1 LIPPHWAGERENG
14 YHGAAMIA
22 SVNPATGETLR
33 VYTPMDANRVDAIVQ
48 QVHRAYL
55 EWRTAT
61 FAQRAA
67 PMHRAAQLLRERK
80 EEYARQITLEMGKPI
95 TQARAEIEKCAWGC
109 DYFAAHAESML
120 APMPVD
126 TEGAKSYVTFQ
137 PLGAILA
144 IMPWNF
150 PFWQV
155 FRFAAPA
162 LMAGNAVVLKH
173 APSTPGCA
181 LAIESLMQEAGFPP
195 DLLRAVLV
203 ENEQV
208 EPLIR
213 HPLIAGVTLT
223 GSTRA
228 GRAVARIAGEELK
241 KCVLELGGSDPA
253 VILADAD
260 LEQALNQCA
269 TGRLINSGQSCIAA
283 KRFIVEQPLYPAF
296 LEGFLERMRAQVM
309 GDPLDERT
317 TIGPIA
323 REDLRAILHRQVQQS
338 IQQGAECLLGGTIP
352 EGRGFFYPPTV
363 LVKVRRGMPVWDEET
378 FGPVAPIVAAAN
390 REQAIEMANDTPYGL
405 GASVYTRNTVLGEQ
419 IAANQLEAGN
429 CFVNSF
435 VFSDPR
441 LPFGGI
447 KQSGYGRELGI
458 FGIREF
464 TNIKTVYVR

>member
-1 LIPPHWAGERENG
+1 
-14 YHGAAMIA
+14 MIA
-22 SVNPATGETLR
+22 TVNPATGEVLR
-33 VYTPMDANRVDAIVQ
+33 VYSPMDAQTVDAIVQ
-48 QVHRAYL
+48 RVHNAYL
-55 EWRTAT
+55 EWRTAS
-61 FAQRAA
+61 FEQRMA
-67 PMHRAAQLLRERK
+67 PMKRLAHLLRERK
-80 EEYARQITLEMGKPI
+80 EDYARLITGEMGKPI
-95 TQARAEIEKCAWGC
+95 GQARAEIEKCAWGC
-109 DYFAAHAESML
+109 DYFAEHAESML
-120 APMPVD
+120 APLEVP
-126 TEGAKSYVTFQ
+126 TGAHKSYVAFR

-181 LAIESLMQEAGFPP
+181 LAIESLMREAGFPP

-208 EPLIR
+208 EPIIR

-253 VILADAD
+253 VILADAN
-260 LEQALNQCA
+260 LEQVLNQCA
-269 TGRLINSGQSCIAA
+269 TGRLINSGQSCIAT

-296 LEGFLERMRAQVM
+296 VEGFIERMRAQKM
-309 GDPLDERT
+309 GDPLDEST
-317 TIGPIA
+317 TIGPLA
-323 REDLRAILHRQVQQS
+323 REDLRANLHRQVQQS
-338 IQQGAECLLGGTIP
+338 LQQGARCLLGGTIP

-363 LVKVRRGMPVWDEET
+363 LVEVQRGMPVWDEET
-378 FGPVAPIVAAAN
+378 FGPVAPIVAVPD
-390 REQAIEMANDTPYGL
+390 RDTAIRMANDTPYGL
-405 GASVYTRNTVLGEQ
+405 GASVYTRDLALGENL
-419 IAANQLEAGN
+419 AADALDAGN
-429 CFVNSF
+429 CFVNRF

-447 KQSGYGRELGI
+447 KQSGYGRELGL

-464 TNIKTVYVR
+464 TNIKTVLISAE

>member
-1 LIPPHWAGERENG
+1 
-14 YHGAAMIA
+14 MIA
-22 SVNPATGETLR
+22 TIDPATGGTLR
-33 VYTPMDANRVDAIVQ
+33 VYTPMDASTVDAIVER
-48 QVHRAYL
+48 VHRTYL
-55 EWRTAT
+55 EWRTAS
-61 FAQRAA
+61 FAERAT
-67 PMHRAAQLLRERK
+67 PMRRVAQLLRERK
-80 EEYARQITLEMGKPI
+80 DEYARLITEEMGKPI
-95 TQARAEIEKCAWGC
+95 VQARAEIEKCAWGC
-109 DYFAAHAESML
+109 EYFAEHAESML
-120 APMPVD
+120 APVEVP
-126 TEGAKSYVTFQ
+126 TEGYRSYVTFQ

-173 APSTPGCA
+173 APSTPGCG
-181 LAIESLMQEAGFPP
+181 LAIESLMREAGFPP

-208 EPLIR
+208 EPIIR
-213 HPLIAGVTLT
+213 HPLVAGVTLT

-228 GRAVARIAGEELK
+228 GRAVARVAGEELK

-260 LEQALNQCA
+260 LERALNQCA
-269 TGRLINSGQSCIAA
+269 TGRLVNSGQSCVAA
-283 KRFIVEQPLYPAF
+283 KRFIVEQPLYEVF
-296 LEGFLERMRAQVM
+296 VERFVEQMRAQKM
-309 GDPLDERT
+309 GDPFDEST

-323 REDLRAILHRQVQQS
+323 REDLRANLHRQVQQS
-338 IQQGAECLLGGTIP
+338 IQMGARCLLGGEIP

-363 LVKVRRGMPVWDEET
+363 LVVVRREMPVWSEET
-378 FGPVAPIVAAAN
+378 FGPVAPVITAST
-390 REQAIEMANDTPYGL
+390 REEAIRLANDTPYGL
-405 GASVYTRNTVLGEQ
+405 GASVYTRDLMLGEQ
-419 IAANQLEAGN
+419 IAARELETGN
-429 CFVNSF
+429 AFVNSF

-447 KQSGYGRELGI
+447 KQSGFGRELGI

-464 TNIKTVYVR
+464 TNIKTVYVARA

>member
-1 LIPPHWAGERENG
+1 
-14 YHGAAMIA
+14 MIA
-22 SVNPATGETLR
+22 SVNPATGEVMR
-33 VYTPMDANRVDAIVQ
+33 VYTPMDADAVDRIVQ
-48 QVHRAYL
+48 QVHYAYL
-55 EWRTAT
+55 EWRVAS
-61 FAQRAA
+61 FAERAA
-67 PMHRAAQLLRERK
+67 PMRRLAQLLRERK
-80 EEYARQITLEMGKPI
+80 EDYARLITEEMGKPI
-95 TQARAEIEKCAWGC
+95 VQARAEIEKCAWGC
-109 DYFAAHAESML
+109 DYFAEHGESML
-120 APMPVD
+120 APLEVP
-126 TEGAKSYVTFQ
+126 TEAHKSYVTFQ

-162 LMAGNAVVLKH
+162 LMAGNSVVLKH

-181 LAIESLMQEAGFPP
+181 LAIESLMQDAGFPP
-195 DLLRAVLV
+195 HLLRAVLV

-208 EPLIR
+208 ERIIR

-260 LEQALNQCA
+260 LERALNQCA

-283 KRFIVEQPLYPAF
+283 KRFIVEQPLYEAF
-296 LEGFLERMRAQVM
+296 VEGFVERMRAQKM
-309 GDPLDERT
+309 GDPLDEST

-323 REDLRAILHRQVQQS
+323 REDLRANLHRQVQQS
-338 IQQGAECLLGGTIP
+338 IQQGARCLLGGVIP

-363 LVKVRRGMPVWDEET
+363 LVEVHRGMPVWDEET

-390 REQAIEMANDTPYGL
+390 REEAIQLANDTPYGL
-405 GASVYTRNTVLGEQ
+405 GASVYTRDLAQGEH
-419 IAANQLEAGN
+419 IAAQQLEAGN

-447 KQSGYGRELGI
+447 KQSGYGRELGL

-464 TNIKTVYVR
+464 TNIKTVYVAR

>member
-1 LIPPHWAGERENG
+1 
-14 YHGAAMIA
+14 MIA
-22 SVNPATGETLR
+22 TVNPATGEQVR
-33 VYTPMDANRVDAIVQ
+33 VYTPMEAGAVERLIERVHAVYQ
-48 QVHRAYL
+48 
-55 EWRTAT
+55 EWRWAT
-61 FAQRAA
+61 FAERAA
-67 PMHRAAQLLRERK
+67 PMRRLAQLLRERR
-80 EEYARQITLEMGKPI
+80 EAYARLITEEMGKPI
-95 TQARAEIEKCAWGC
+95 VQARAEIDKCAWGC
-109 DYFAAHAESML
+109 DYFAEHAESML
-120 APMPVD
+120 APLEVP
-126 TEGAKSYVTFQ
+126 TETWRSYVVFQ

-195 DLLRAVLV
+195 NLLRAVLV

-208 EPLIR
+208 EPIIR

-223 GSTRA
+223 GSPRA

-253 VILADAD
+253 IILADAD
-260 LEQALNQCA
+260 LQHALNQCA
-269 TGRLINSGQSCIAA
+269 TARLINSGQSCIAA
-283 KRFIVEQPLYPAF
+283 KRFIVEQPLYEPF
-296 LEGFLERMRAQVM
+296 VQGFVERMQAQKM
-309 GDPLDERT
+309 GDPLDEST

-323 REDLRAILHRQVQQS
+323 RADLRENLHRQVQQS
-338 IQQGAECLLGGTIP
+338 IEQGAQCLLGGTIP

-363 LVKVRRGMPVWDEET
+363 LVNIQRGMPVWDEET
-378 FGPVAPIVAAAN
+378 FGPVAPIRAAAS
-390 REQAIEMANDTPYGL
+390 RDEAIQLANDTPYGL
-405 GASVYTRNTVLGEQ
+405 GASVYTRDLALGEP
-419 IAANQLEAGN
+419 IAAQQLEAGN
-429 CFVNSF
+429 AFVNSF

-447 KQSGYGRELGI
+447 KQSGYGRELGV

-464 TNIKTVYVR
+464 TNIKTVYISNPAGG

>member
-1 LIPPHWAGERENG
+1 
-14 YHGAAMIA
+14 
-22 SVNPATGETLR
+22 
-33 VYTPMDANRVDAIVQ
+33 
-48 QVHRAYL
+48 
-55 EWRTAT
+55 
-61 FAQRAA
+61 
-67 PMHRAAQLLRERK
+67 
-80 EEYARQITLEMGKPI
+80 
-95 TQARAEIEKCAWGC
+95 
-109 DYFAAHAESML
+109 
-120 APMPVD
+120 
-126 TEGAKSYVTFQ
+126 
-137 PLGAILA
+137 
-144 IMPWNF
+144 
-150 PFWQV
+150 
-155 FRFAAPA
+155 
-162 LMAGNAVVLKH
+162 
-173 APSTPGCA
+173 
-181 LAIESLMQEAGFPP
+181 
-195 DLLRAVLV
+195 
-203 ENEQV
+203 V
-208 EPLIR
+208 EPIIR

-283 KRFIVEQPLYPAF
+283 KRFIVEQPLYQPF

-323 REDLRAILHRQVQQS
+323 REDLRANLHCQVQQS
-338 IQQGAECLLGGTIP
+338 VQQGAECLLGGTIP

-363 LVKVRRGMPVWDEET
+363 LVNVRRGMPVWDEET
-378 FGPVAPIVAAAN
+378 FGPVAPIVAASS
-390 REQAIEMANDTPYGL
+390 REQAIELANDTPYGL
-405 GASVYTRNTVLGEQ
+405 GASVYTRDVALGEQ
-419 IAANQLEAGN
+419 IAACQLEAGN

-464 TNIKTVYVR
+464 TNIKTVYVI

>member
-1 LIPPHWAGERENG
+1 
-14 YHGAAMIA
+14 MIA
-22 SVNPATGETLR
+22 SVNPTTGEVMR
-33 VYTPMDANRVDAIVQ
+33 VYTPMDADTVDGIIQ
-48 QVHRAYL
+48 QVHYAYL
-55 EWRTAT
+55 EWRSAS
-61 FAQRAA
+61 FAERAA
-67 PMHRAAQLLRERK
+67 PMRRLAQLLRERK
-80 EEYARQITLEMGKPI
+80 EDYARLITEEMGKPI
-95 TQARAEIEKCAWGC
+95 VQARAEIEKCAWGC
-109 DYFAAHAESML
+109 DHFAEHGESML
-120 APMPVD
+120 APLEVP
-126 TEGAKSYVTFQ
+126 TEAHKSYVTFQ

-162 LMAGNAVVLKH
+162 LMAGNSVVLKH

-181 LAIESLMQEAGFPP
+181 LAIESLMQDAGFPP
-195 DLLRAVLV
+195 HLLRAVLV

-208 EPLIR
+208 EPIIR

-260 LEQALNQCA
+260 LERALNQCA

-283 KRFIVEQPLYPAF
+283 KRFIVEQPLYEAF
-296 LEGFLERMRAQVM
+296 VEGFVERMRAQKM
-309 GDPLDERT
+309 GDPLDEST

-323 REDLRAILHRQVQQS
+323 REDLRANLHRQVQQS
-338 IQQGAECLLGGTIP
+338 IQQGARCLLGGVIP

-363 LVKVRRGMPVWDEET
+363 LVEVRRGMPVWDEET
-378 FGPVAPIVAAAN
+378 FGPVAPVVTAAN
-390 REQAIEMANDTPYGL
+390 REEAIQLANDTPYGL
-405 GASVYTRNTVLGEQ
+405 GASIYTRDLAQGER
-419 IAANQLEAGN
+419 IAAQQLEAGN

-447 KQSGYGRELGI
+447 KQSGYGRELGL

-464 TNIKTVYVR
+464 TNIKTVYVAR